1 MNSSFGLACSL
12 PVCLARGSDGCQPGK
27 LARYSAGGWPMGE
40 SMNTN
45 ADETDGNRSVRRR
58 QLKAHDTWKR
68 SKTCICLYSSLQQ
81 KTIIINKNNIM
92 DKSTTPTEE
101 RAKARL
107 CVHVAIRTHTAVDV
121 VFGMARQEPPE
132 MDHRHSNNIHTRA

>member
-1 MNSSFGLACSL
+1 
-12 PVCLARGSDGCQPGK
+12 
-27 LARYSAGGWPMGE
+27 MGE

-58 QLKAHDTWKR
+58 QLKAHGTWKR